1 MKTSTHKST
10 LVKKILIILKKIVMT
25 KAAQTTRTH
34 NKTSIPKYKIRKRT
48 QSNLLKQFWRKNH
61 RNLKKLMKKIN

>member
-1 MKTSTHKST
+1 MKTSTQKPAV
-10 LVKKILIILKKIVMT
+10 LMKILIILKKIVMK
-25 KAAQTTRTH
+25 KAAQTKRTH
-34 NKTSIPKYKIRKRT
+34 NKTSITKYKIRKRT